1 MTEQC
6 THMTCE
12 ECGSPTQFTTAYG
25 HQKHGLQYICPTCLH
40 NYEMERQAVRLTL
53 QEGFVVCTDIPVV
66 FIDEYGLEYAH
77 ISDKSHYLYDSSE
90 EAESVLEVN
99 TERKSNE
106 LLKRLK
112 VRKVMLDI
120 TLIPT

>member
-1 MTEQC
+1 MRNAY
-6 THMTCE
+6 TCE
-12 ECGSPTQFTTAYG
+12 ECRNQTTEPLTPYG
-25 HQKHGLQYICPTCLH
+25 HQKHGLQFLCPPCVKA
-40 NYEMERQAVRLTL
+40 YELERQTMKFNLK
-53 QEGFVVCTDIPVV
+53 EGFAVCTDSPIV
-66 FIDEYGLEYAH
+66 FVDEDGLEYAH
-77 ISDKSHYLYDSSE
+77 ISERSHYLYGSTE
-90 EAESVLEVN
+90 EAESVLEAN

>member
-1 MTEQC
+1 MTKETLGMNC
-6 THMTCE
+6 
-12 ECGSPTQFTTAYG
+12 
-25 HQKHGLQYICPTCLH
+25 
-40 NYEMERQAVRLTL
+40 EMERQAVRLTL

-66 FIDEYGLEYAH
+66 FIDEDGLEYAH

-90 EAESVLEVN
+90 EAESVLEAN